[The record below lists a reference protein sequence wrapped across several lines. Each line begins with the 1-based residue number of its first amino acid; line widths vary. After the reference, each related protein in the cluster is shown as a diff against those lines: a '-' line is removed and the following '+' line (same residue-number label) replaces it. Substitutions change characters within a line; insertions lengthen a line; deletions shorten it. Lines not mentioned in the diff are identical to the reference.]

1 MDHLREYIKGW
12 IEFHKS
18 NRDCSEESDEET
30 FEMVMEDVISSV
42 EDYNFYDY
50 SKVEKTKED

>member
-18 NRDCSEESDEET
+18 ERDCWGEI
-30 FEMVMEDVISSV
+30 DVVSSV
-42 EDYNFYDY
+42 ELYNFTDY
-50 SKVEKTKED
+50 TKED